1 MKPNARLI
9 LPIAIVAF
17 GLVGAVTIYATRP
30 AVETRPPDRSA
41 PLVRVVEV
49 TPSTVELEVTTQGTV
64 VPRTESDLVPEVSG
78 PVVWIA
84 ESLVSG
90 GFFEQ
95 DEALLRIDTTDYDVA
110 LERARA
116 QLSRSESQHAQAK
129 RELKRQRGLARR
141 EVASAA
147 QLDLAVNAEQVAR
160 ATAREARASL
170 SKAERDLERTEI
182 RAPFAG
188 RVRTEQV
195 NVGQF
200 INRGL
205 RVATVYAIDYAE
217 VRLPVADEELR
228 FLELPLWYRGEI
240 PQDEGPEVELRARFA
255 GAEHSWTGRVVR
267 TEGEID
273 SRSRMVH
280 VVARVEDPYG
290 QIEGSTR
297 PPLAVGLFVE
307 ARIKGRTVEGVVRA
321 PRAALRGADR
331 LLVVDGENRLRFRDI
346 ELLRAGYRSILV
358 RSGLEDGDRVI
369 LSPLDA
375 AVDGM
380 PVLPSVVAADEAFGD
395 GS

>member
-1 MKPNARLI
+1 MKSNARLI
-9 LPIAIVAF
+9 FPIAILAL
-17 GLVGAVTIYATRP
+17 GLLGAVTIYATRP
-30 AVETRPPDRSA
+30 AVETRAPDRPA

-49 TPSTVELEVTTQGTV
+49 TPSTVELEVATQGTV
-64 VPRTESDLVPEVSG
+64 EPRTESDLVPEVSG
-78 PVVWIA
+78 PVVWISP
-84 ESLVSG
+84 SLVSG

-95 DEALLRIDTTDYDVA
+95 DEALLRVDAMDYDVA

-116 QLSRSESQHAQAK
+116 NLARSQSQHAQAK
-129 RELKRQRGLARR
+129 RELERQRGLARR

-160 ATAREARASL
+160 ATLREARASL

-195 NVGQF
+195 DVGQF
-200 INRGL
+200 INRGV

-217 VRLPVADEELR
+217 VRLPIPDDELR

-240 PQDEGPEVELRARFA
+240 PQDEGPEVELHARFA

-307 ARIKGRTVEGVVRA
+307 ARIKGRTVEDVVRA
-321 PRAALRGADR
+321 PRAALRGEDR

-346 ELLRAGYRSILV
+346 ELLRAGYRSVLV

-380 PVLPSVVAADEAFGD
+380 LVLPSVVPDEDAFGD